1 MGPCSSFTGDL
12 FDHHIWFVKR
22 TNHIFHIHGWEW
34 WGCLIDRCNAWMHFW
49 PWHASEIMWKMGG
62 GGEGS
67 IKRPPIFSSNWQI
80 RRFLFS
86 WHGGVAWWSIP
97 LHGCLFA
104 ISLLTKK
111 HFSERHFSFDREETL
126 RASRKIIQ
134 DISANWKY
142 KRKSATQNYAGYYL
156 ISMKSQSAH
165 QVHVRGHKSNN
176 SVKTH
181 HEVDKLK
188 EDISKEPPTLRKV
201 EHLLESLVKLW
212 TLVVI

>member
-62 GGEGS
+62 EGTS
-67 IKRPPIFSSNWQI
+67 VECNKRGLPIFSSNWQI

-134 DISANWKY
+134 DICELEVQKKICDTKLCQVLPDLNEKPASSCE
-142 KRKSATQNYAGYYL
+142 RTQ
-156 ISMKSQSAH
+156 
-165 QVHVRGHKSNN
+165 
-176 SVKTH
+176 VK
-181 HEVDKLK
+181 
-188 EDISKEPPTLRKV
+188 
-201 EHLLESLVKLW
+201 
-212 TLVVI
+212 